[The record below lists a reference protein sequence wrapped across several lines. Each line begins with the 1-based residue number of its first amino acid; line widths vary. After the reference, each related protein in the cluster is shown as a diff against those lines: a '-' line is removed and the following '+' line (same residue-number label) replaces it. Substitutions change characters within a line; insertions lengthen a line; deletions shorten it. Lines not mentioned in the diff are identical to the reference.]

1 MLDHGDLAAA
11 EQGQTKPLLHFR
23 LGIGWLLLTRI
34 GQNF

>member
-11 EQGQTKPLLHFR
+11 EQGQTKPLLHFA
-23 LGIGWLLLTRI
+23 IGWLLLTRI